1 MRGNYRI
8 RSGALLSFTALA
20 TSMAAGAALA
30 QDVSEE
36 VEAVAEQPE
45 VAQQEESEDVV
56 VVTGTRIRR
65 TQASQSVPTIG
76 VDDQVFSDY
85 GYTSAAGALNQIT
98 SNAPALNQADG
109 SGESSGSG
117 QQPPNL
123 FNLGPGRTLTLV
135 NGRRMV
141 STSVGIEESTVDAN
155 IMPTGLI
162 DRIEVVQAGG
172 AAVYG
177 SGAIAGVVNYIF
189 KDDFEGVELDFQIG
203 ESDRGDYFTPK
214 IRGTFG
220 KNFADG
226 RGNVAL
232 NVEWA
237 QSPILAFSDRPL
249 SNLSRITQSNPDDTG
264 PDDGVPS
271 VQEVIPAHFWNF
283 NRNGVI
289 FNAPAPPPNFLTR
302 FNGTPLQF
310 APDGSVIPY
319 DPGQILGIPF
329 AEGGEGF
336 RYSDLVGLRT
346 GVERLTATSIAHY
359 DLTPDMRLSAE
370 LLYANTEGEDIPQ
383 GNSRTVLN
391 PPGSGAGPIAFTI
404 NNPFLTQD
412 AISKL
417 SAANPAFAQGA
428 PLFLSKYFYDFVP
441 SAQRMHETDVYRG
454 VLALE
459 GDFQALERDFYWTV
473 SGSYGRVEGRDRNWQ
488 VINSRYNNAIT
499 AVRGGGDI
507 VCAINADSDPSNDDL
522 ACAPINPFGAGNV
535 SQAAR
540 DYISTIA
547 GMDYTNEQM
556 DLLATLGGTVI
567 EIPGGDVQFSLAYE
581 HRDEEADFV
590 PLPSNQQGLFGS
602 GVMEEPQS
610 GGFNTDEF
618 SGELLVPLVGG
629 DFTLPF
635 VQMLELNGVYR
646 YVDNSI
652 AGQEDVWNLGTR
664 WRPVDSLTVRGSRS
678 RNFRAPSLSQLFAPS
693 STGLDAIGYDACDA
707 DRIDSG
713 PNPAIRYAN
722 CLAEFQAN
730 PMYGVDPDGTGA
742 GLSAAERLAGFQNP
756 SENFNRALVTTGGN
770 PDLRNEISDTL
781 TYGFVYEPPFI
792 PGLTLAADR
801 IEVDLQDGLS
811 LFTTE
816 DFTNACYDST
826 PQPPEICNAFTRL
839 AEPDD
844 LNPGGAIVEGRTTTF
859 NAGVIKYRGEVYNVN
874 YRFALEELFGGERDL
889 GDLAL
894 GVEATHTSLLTTS
907 VTGTSFTRTDDTVD
921 QPTWRGRFDAHY
933 GKGPLRLNY
942 QLVYLGETRAGPD
955 ATIENNPNPII
966 DRNIRHNIS
975 GQYDVG
981 RVVLRAGIRNVT
993 DEGPSYPSIAYGDI
1007 LGRRYFVGAQVRF

>member
-1 MRGNYRI
+1 MQGNHKI
-8 RSGALLSFTALA
+8 RFRALLSFTALA
-20 TSMAAGAALA
+20 TTMAAGAALA
-30 QDVSEE
+30 QEVPEE
-36 VEAVAEQPE
+36 VEAVAEQSE
-45 VAQQEESEDVV
+45 VTQQEEPEDVV

-65 TQASQSVPTIG
+65 TQVSQSVPTIG

-98 SNAPALNQADG
+98 SNAPLLNQADG

-141 STSVGIEESTVDAN
+141 STSVGIGESTVDAN

-177 SGAIAGVVNYIF
+177 SGAIAGVVNYVF
-189 KDDFEGVELDFQIG
+189 RDDFEGIEFDAQIG
-203 ESDRGDYFTPK
+203 ESDRGDYFTPR

-226 RGNVAL
+226 RGNIAL
-232 NVEWA
+232 NVEWSQA
-237 QSPILAFSDRPL
+237 PILAFSDRPL
-249 SNLSRITQSNPDDTG
+249 SNLSRLTQGNPDDTG
-264 PDDGVPS
+264 PNDGIPS

-289 FNAPAPPPNFLTR
+289 FNAPAPPPMFLTR
-302 FNGTPLQF
+302 LDGTPLQF
-310 APDGSVIPY
+310 ASDGSVMPY
-319 DPGQILGIPF
+319 DPGNILGIPF

-336 RYSDLVGLRT
+336 RYSDLAGLRS
-346 GVERLTATSIAHY
+346 GVERLAATSIAHY
-359 DLTPDMRLSAE
+359 DLTPDIRVSAE
-370 LLYANTEGEDIPQ
+370 LLYANTEGEEIPQ

-404 NNPFLTQD
+404 NNPFLTEE
-412 AISKL
+412 AISTL
-417 SAANPAFAQGA
+417 SAANAAFAQGA

-441 SAQRMHETDVYRG
+441 SAQQTHETDVYRG
-454 VLALE
+454 VLAVE
-459 GDFQALERDFYWTV
+459 GDFEALERDFYWTL
-473 SGSYGRVEGRDRNWQ
+473 SGSYGRVEGGDRSWQ
-488 VINSRYNNAIT
+488 VINSRYNNAI
-499 AVRGGGDI
+499 AAARSGGEI
-507 VCAINADSDPSNDDL
+507 VCAINADADPSNDDP

-547 GMDYTNEQM
+547 GVDYVNRQA
-556 DLLATLGGTVI
+556 DLLATLGGTVV

-581 HRDEEADFV
+581 HRDEEAEFT
-590 PLPSNQQGLFGS
+590 PLPANQQGLFGT
-602 GVMEEPQS
+602 GVTEEPQS
-610 GGFNTDEF
+610 GGFNTDEL
-618 SGELLVPLVGG
+618 SGEILVPLVGG

-635 VQMLELNGVYR
+635 VQELELNGVYR
-646 YVDNSI
+646 FVDNSI
-652 AGQEDVWNLGTR
+652 AGQEDVWNLGAR
-664 WRPVDSLTVRGSRS
+664 WQPVDSVTVRGSRS

-693 STGLDAIGYDACDA
+693 STALGAVGEDPCDA
-707 DRIDSG
+707 DRISSG
-713 PNPAIRYAN
+713 PNPDVRYAN

-742 GLSAAERLAGFQNP
+742 GLSAEERLARFQDP
-756 SENFNRALVTTGGN
+756 AENFQRALITTGGN

-781 TYGFVYEPPFI
+781 TYGVVFEPPFI
-792 PGLTLAADR
+792 PGLTLAVDR

-816 DFTNACYDST
+816 NFTAACYDAA
-826 PQPPEICNAFTRL
+826 PQPPEICDAFTRL
-839 AEPDD
+839 PAPDD

-874 YRFALEELFGGERDL
+874 YSFPLDELFGGERDL

-894 GVEATHTSLLTTS
+894 GLEATHTSLLTTS
-907 VTGTSFTRTDDTVD
+907 VTGATFTRTDDTVE

-933 GKGPLRLNY
+933 SKGPLRLNY
-942 QLVYLGETRAGPD
+942 QLIYLGETRAGPD

-966 DRNIRHNIS
+966 DRNIRHTIS
-975 GQYDVG
+975 GQYDFG
-981 RVVLRAGIRNVT
+981 RVVLRAGIRNLT
-993 DEGPSYPSIAYGDI
+993 DEGPSYPSLAYGDI